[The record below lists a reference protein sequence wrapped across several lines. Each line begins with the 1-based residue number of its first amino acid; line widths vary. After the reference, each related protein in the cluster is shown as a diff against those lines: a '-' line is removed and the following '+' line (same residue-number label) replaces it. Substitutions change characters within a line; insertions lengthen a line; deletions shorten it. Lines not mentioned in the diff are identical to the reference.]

1 MRLALLCSSLFLLAA
16 CQPQPIPV
24 DGNPASSG
32 ADTPRA
38 EGEMCG
44 GIAAIPCGEGLY
56 CADAPGQCV
65 NVADGSGI
73 CAPRPEMC
81 TQHYEPVCGCDG
93 ETYGNACT
101 AAAAGVS
108 VASEGECDAS

>member
-24 DGNPASSG
+24 DGDPASSG

-73 CAPRPEMC
+73 CAAIGGKR
-81 TQHYEPVCGCDG
+81 
-93 ETYGNACT
+93 
-101 AAAAGVS
+101 AAAAGTR
-108 VASEGECDAS
+108 